1 MNLHI
6 PDVRILEVH
15 PFPNPPD
22 NRQPSST
29 VEEREDLGL
38 TPLLQAI
45 GDAAN
50 LGYNFLTVGG
60 EEPLSY
66 PGLPALCR
74 EAHKHGMLTSM
85 ITRNRALTA
94 TQLEWLRFSIDL
106 IGVEIPG
113 KHAQRAPNG
122 RSERAEQ
129 TVGDRLSLLRQSG
142 IPFAIVF
149 ALTPDNLA
157 EVEWAAEFAVAEGA
171 AMLQVRPAGELTD
184 SQMATAWMMV
194 ECLCELQRGK
204 LVIHFDA
211 VNRYSLPTEPD
222 DLASW
227 QHDVERETRYLGEI
241 VSPLVVESDGTVAP
255 LRHGFARRFVFGNL
269 RQEALPAMAE
279 RWIETQAGAFCEL
292 YSSVLHEARTAD
304 RMFGD
309 LVEML
314 SEAAEDETRSE
325 VAGAGR

>member
-1 MNLHI
+1 M
-6 PDVRILEVH
+6 
-15 PFPNPPD
+15 
-22 NRQPSST
+22 
-29 VEEREDLGL
+29 
-38 TPLLQAI
+38 
-45 GDAAN
+45 
-50 LGYNFLTVGG
+50 
-60 EEPLSY
+60 
-66 PGLPALCR
+66 
-74 EAHKHGMLTSM
+74 
-85 ITRNRALTA
+85 
-94 TQLEWLRFSIDL
+94 
-106 IGVEIPG
+106 EIPG

-211 VNRYSLPTEPD
+211 VNRYSLPTEPG

-227 QHDVERETRYLGEI
+227 RQDLEREARYLGEI
-241 VSPLVVESDGTVAP
+241 VSPLVIESGGVVAP
-255 LRHGFARRFVFGNL
+255 LRHGFPRRFAFGSL
-269 RQEALPAMAE
+269 HKDGLAAMAQ
-279 RWIETQAGAFCEL
+279 RWIETQSGDFCEV
-292 YSSVLHEARTAD
+292 YAAVLHEARAAD